1 VRAGAYE
8 NDTLRGARILLTDD
22 NALNRKII
30 RLMLTPLGCEIT
42 EAANGQEA
50 LDQLAAQTFDLV
62 LLDAHMPVMDGVE
75 AIRRIRTTHEH
86 WRTLPVIALTADAMA
101 GDRDKYLA
109 MGMSEYLSKPVDKH
123 ALIATMSGLLV
134 PGSQVAPVRALT
146 GT

>member
-1 VRAGAYE
+1 MA
-8 NDTLRGARILLTDD
+8 DTHEPLRGARILLTDD

-50 LDQLAAQTFDLV
+50 LDHLYAQDFDLV

-75 AIRRIRTTHEH
+75 AIRRIRMTHEH
-86 WRTLPVIALTADAMA
+86 WCTLPVIALTADAMA
-101 GDRDKYLA
+101 GDREKYLA
-109 MGMSEYLSKPVDKH
+109 MGMSEYLSKPVDKQ
-123 ALIATMSGLLV
+123 ALIATMSELLV
-134 PGSQVAPVRALT
+134 PGSTVALAPALT